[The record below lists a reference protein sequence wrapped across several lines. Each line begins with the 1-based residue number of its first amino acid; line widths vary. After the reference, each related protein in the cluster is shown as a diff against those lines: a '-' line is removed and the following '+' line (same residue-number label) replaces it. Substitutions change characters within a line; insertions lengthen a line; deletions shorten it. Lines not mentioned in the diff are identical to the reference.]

1 MSKILTTKIYEQ
13 LEYLYYTFYIFSNYP
28 LILLKW
34 LYLVQKGSGQIVR
47 KRASW
52 DSVIKWTR
60 VHAQGSYDF
69 VKYTVVQSQVV
80 SNSMQPHG
88 LQHTRLS
95 FLRVCSSSWT
105 LCQWLYLTISS
116 SVISFSFAFNLSQH
130 QGLSQRVSS
139 LHQVAKV
146 LELQLKHQPFQWIFR
161 VNFL

>member
-1 MSKILTTKIYEQ
+1 MNKILTTKIYEQ

-34 LYLVQKGSGQIVR
+34 FYPVQKGSGQIVR

-52 DSVIKWTR
+52 ESVIKWTR

-80 SNSMQPHG
+80 SNSTQPHG

-95 FLRVCSSSWT
+95 FLRVCSSSWP
-105 LCQWLYLTISS
+105 LCQWLYLTIAS
-116 SVISFSFAFNLSQH
+116 SVISFSFCLQSFPASGSFTTSQFFTSGG
-130 QGLSQRVSS
+130 QSTGAST
-139 LHQVAKV
+139 
-146 LELQLKHQPFQWIFR
+146 
-161 VNFL
+161 